1 MVSFKFI
8 HAADLHLD
16 SQFKGISGL
25 SDNIRAYLRESTFAS
40 LERLTELAVRERAD
54 FMVISGDVYDAKDAS
69 LQAQLRFREALD
81 RLGEHGI
88 GVYVIH
94 GNHDPLDGPR
104 GHFPEGACARVWP
117 RIRTGRRIPQAGS
130 PAGSGH
136 RRHFLSDGQSYRKY
150 VPVF

>member
-25 SDNIRAYLRESTFAS
+25 SDNIRAFLRESTFAS

-69 LQAQLRFREALD
+69 LQAQLRFREALGQA
-81 RLGEHGI
+81 RRARYRRVRH
-88 GVYVIH
+88 
-94 GNHDPLDGPR
+94 PR
-104 GHFPEGACARVWP
+104 
-117 RIRTGRRIPQAGS
+117 
-130 PAGSGH
+130 
-136 RRHFLSDGQSYRKY
+136 QSRSA
-150 VPVF
+150 